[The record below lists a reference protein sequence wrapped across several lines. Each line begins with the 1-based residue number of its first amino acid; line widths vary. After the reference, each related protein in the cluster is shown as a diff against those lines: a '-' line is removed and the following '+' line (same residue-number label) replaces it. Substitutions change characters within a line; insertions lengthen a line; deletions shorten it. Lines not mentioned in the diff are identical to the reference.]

1 MQYFILIAF
10 AHKLKLYNVE
20 IKYILDLEFMHSSK
34 NVLRLDHILAF
45 VSGLDWVQ
53 TESEA
58 LLWLN
63 MVMIL

>member
-1 MQYFILIAF
+1 M
-10 AHKLKLYNVE
+10 E
-20 IKYILDLEFMHSSK
+20 YILDLEFMHSSK